1 MPPTSAVRPKI
12 KPAHH
17 LHLSH
22 ARNWIQRPAYNH
34 QPDTCPATYAAV
46 LPPPQVMMLLAWRQ
60 LTTSP
65 RRNSPFTYWQLAGV
79 HGKNWAYNGVESPSS

>member
-1 MPPTSAVRPKI
+1 MPRLT
-12 KPAHH
+12 PAM
-17 LHLSH
+17 
-22 ARNWIQRPAYNH
+22 
-34 QPDTCPATYAAV
+34 PATHAM
-46 LPPPQVMMLLAWRQ
+46 QIMMLLAWRQ